1 MALFNLCFTNGID
14 LVEMFHISRYL
25 AMAVSD
31 SAVQGPKPETE
42 TIADVWARSIVSSNS
57 ILYGI
62 NII

>member
-1 MALFNLCFTNGID
+1 
-14 LVEMFHISRYL
+14 MFHISRSL

-62 NII
+62 NILIKNDI